1 MPVGTYGTVKGML
14 PRDIHEIGAEIIL
27 GNTFHLWLRPTTDVI
42 DKFGGLHDFIGW
54 NKPILTDSGGFQV
67 FSLGA
72 MRKIKEEGVHFRSP
86 IDGAKVFL
94 SPEISMQ
101 IQYSLNSD
109 IVMQFDECT
118 PYPATPSEADTSLEL
133 SLRWGERCKN
143 EHEKLGNKNAL
154 FGIIQGSMYR
164 NLREKSLEGL
174 LAIGFDGYAIGGL
187 SVGEPKE
194 EMMAVLDYLPDDMP
208 ADKPRYLMGVG
219 KPEDIVEAVR
229 RGVDMFDCVMPTRNA
244 RNGHYFT
251 TFGAVKIKNAVH
263 RFDQSPLDSECDCYT
278 CQNFSRAYLHH
289 LFKCNEM
296 LSAQLGT
303 IHNLRYYQ
311 RLMADIRQSIEDDKF
326 DAFVD
331 TFYQQQN
338 LPKPDLHL
346 T

>member
-1 MPVGTYGTVKGML
+1 
-14 PRDIHEIGAEIIL
+14 
-27 GNTFHLWLRPTTDVI
+27 
-42 DKFGGLHDFIGW
+42 
-54 NKPILTDSGGFQV
+54 
-67 FSLGA
+67 
-72 MRKIKEEGVHFRSP
+72 
-86 IDGAKVFL
+86 
-94 SPEISMQ
+94 
-101 IQYSLNSD
+101 
-109 IVMQFDECT
+109 
-118 PYPATPSEADTSLEL
+118 
-133 SLRWGERCKN
+133 
-143 EHEKLGNKNAL
+143 
-154 FGIIQGSMYR
+154 
-164 NLREKSLEGL
+164 
-174 LAIGFDGYAIGGL
+174 
-187 SVGEPKE
+187 
-194 EMMAVLDYLPDDMP
+194 MMAVLDYLPDDMP